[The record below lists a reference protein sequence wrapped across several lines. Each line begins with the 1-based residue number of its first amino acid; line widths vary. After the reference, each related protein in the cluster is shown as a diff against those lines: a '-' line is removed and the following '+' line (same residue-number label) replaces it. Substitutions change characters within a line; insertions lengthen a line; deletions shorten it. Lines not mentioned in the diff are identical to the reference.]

1 MTLKNKILI
10 GYGVIFA
17 LMGIVVLQAVTNLI
31 SLGKASEAILSEN
44 YRSILAAGNMV
55 NALERQNNGILLVS
69 LGNTKEGIA
78 SFRENEACFLEWLA
92 RAKDNI
98 TINGESELVGAIEK
112 DYTAY
117 RQLFSS
123 FADIHNRP
131 LHFAD
136 YQKNI
141 YPLFSKIREACIRLR
156 DLNEKTMYAASNEAK
171 NVARRTIWSTTSAAA
186 AALIITFI
194 FSLLLA
200 ERIVRPVRRFM
211 EAAKKISEGD
221 YTVRVPVKTSDELGR
236 LADEFNR
243 MVVQL
248 CRYHEINIEEII
260 SERNKGEA
268 ILASIGDGLV
278 IFDAEI
284 KVTGINP
291 AARQMLGLTLTE
303 TSTLQYTDIISDPT
317 VCDLIRNT
325 IKTEAAPEIPD
336 EQRIIAVSDG
346 KRSRQYLFAITV
358 ICGRDRKLS
367 GIVLLLKDIT
377 RLKEVEQLKSDF
389 VMAASHELRTPL
401 TSLEMSVD
409 LLMEYCAQTALP
421 EKYHSLLETAHEEV
435 LRMKALIS
443 DLLDLSK
450 IESGRIEMEFEQVK
464 VSTLFDNVQT
474 VFNSQAAMKEVT
486 LTSDIPDGLPEV
498 RADANKVAWVLT
510 NLISNALRYVNK
522 GGSIKLL
529 AHGIGSY
536 VHISVQDD
544 GPGIPSEYQS
554 GIFQKFVQVKGRE
567 SGGSGLGLAI
577 CKEIVRAHGGTIWVD
592 SAPGRGST
600 FTFTLP
606 IAKTGANYG
615 KKYDSGRG

>member
-17 LMGIVVLQAVTNLI
+17 LMGIVVVQAVTNLI
-31 SLGKASEAILSEN
+31 SLGRASEAILNEN

-55 NALERQNNGILLVS
+55 NAIERQNNGILLIS

-78 SFRENEACFLEWLA
+78 SFRENEAYFLEWLA

-98 TINGESELVGAIEK
+98 TIDGERELVGAIEK

-117 RQLFSS
+117 RQRFSA
-123 FADIHNRP
+123 FADMHNRP

-141 YPLFSKIREACIRLR
+141 YPLFCKVREACIKLR
-156 DLNEKTMYAASNEAK
+156 DLNEKTMYAASIEAK

-186 AALIITFI
+186 AALIIAFI
-194 FSLLLA
+194 LSLLLA
-200 ERIVRPVRRFM
+200 ERIVRPVKRFM
-211 EAAKKISEGD
+211 EAAKKISAGD
-221 YTVRVPVKTSDELGR
+221 YTVRVPVKTSDELGH
-236 LADEFNR
+236 LGDEFNR

-248 CRYHEINIEEII
+248 CRYHEINIEEVI

-268 ILASIGDGLV
+268 ILTSIGDGLV
-278 IFDAEI
+278 IFDAEL

-291 AARQMLGLTLTE
+291 AARQMLGLTLAE
-303 TSTLQYTDIISDPT
+303 TSALQYTDIIPDPT

-325 IKTEAAPEIPD
+325 IKNETVPEVPD
-336 EQRIIAVSDG
+336 EQRVIAISDG
-346 KRSRQYLFAITV
+346 KRNRQYLFAITV

-377 RLKEVEQLKSDF
+377 RLKEVEQLKSEF

-409 LLMEYCAQTALP
+409 LLMEYCAQTAFP
-421 EKYHSLLETAHEEV
+421 EKYRNLLETAHEEV

-464 VSTLFDNVQT
+464 VSTLFENVRML
-474 VFNSQAAMKEVT
+474 FGSQAAMKEVT

-498 RADANKVAWVLT
+498 RADVNKVAWVLS

-522 GGSIKLL
+522 GGSIKLR
-529 AHGIGSY
+529 ADSISSY
-536 VHISVQDD
+536 VHISIQDD
-544 GPGIPSEYQS
+544 GPGIPPEYQS
-554 GIFQKFVQVKGRE
+554 GIFQKFIQVKGRE
-567 SGGSGLGLAI
+567 GGSGLGLAI
-577 CKEIVRAHGGTIWVD
+577 CKGIVRAHGGTIWVD
-592 SAPGRGST
+592 SAPGCGST

-606 IAKTGANYG
+606 IIKTGANYG